1 MAKKN
6 FGGLNSLLKKTTPSK
21 EKTEDAIIKNEI
33 PKSKETNTSKLGTKS
48 GETRATFIVNE
59 QQLELIKA
67 LALWDRENIKEI
79 MFNALQDYI
88 DNQDS
93 DKIQKALN
101 LYRKKKS

>member
-6 FGGLNSLLKKTTPSK
+6 FGGLDSLLKKTTVSK
-21 EKTEDAIIKNEI
+21 EKEVVSDNNDS
-33 PKSKETNTSKLGTKS
+33 KSKETNTSKLGTKS

-59 QQLELIKA
+59 GQLELIKA

-79 MFNALQDYI
+79 MFNALQNYI
-88 DNQDS
+88 ENEDF
-93 DKIQKALN
+93 DKKEKALS